1 MSQPTIQSCV
11 VLTAPG
17 GLDRGHAVEDVM
29 AAATEKRASILLVED
44 EPMVSEIATEA
55 LMEQGFEVRAVTNAG
70 DALQFLTSGTPIDV
84 LFTDVNLAGDMDGV
98 ALALRARELRP
109 DLPVMYTSGKRSTIE
124 RMVPVEGSMFVP
136 KPYDPF
142 DVGQLLEYLV
152 AAKKITQGIKTTG
165 TI

>member
-1 MSQPTIQSCV
+1 MA
-11 VLTAPG
+11 TA
-17 GLDRGHAVEDVM
+17 A
-29 AAATEKRASILLVED
+29 EKRASILLVED

-55 LMEQGFEVRAVTNAG
+55 LMEQGFDVRAVSNAG
-70 DALQFLTSGTPIDV
+70 EALQFLTSGTPIDV
-84 LFTDVNLAGDMDGV
+84 LFTDVNLAGGMDGV

-109 DLPVMYTSGKRSTIE
+109 DLSVMYTSGKRSTIE
-124 RMVPVEGSMFVP
+124 HMEPVEGSMFVS

-165 TI
+165 RA